1 MSYILAIDQ
10 GTTSTRAIVFD
21 KKGNTIAVAQQEI
34 TQYFPKPGWVE
45 HNPVEIWE
53 TVQETVRTVVK
64 KVGAGDI
71 AVVPILLGL
80 PVLIINLATLVRRLH
95 DRGKSARWLLV
106 FWAAPSACFITA
118 QLATEQTGEGGLLA
132 MGSLVAGLILEAWAI
147 VEVGF
152 LRGAPQPNRFGPVPP
167 SGLRRRRQRS

>member
-1 MSYILAIDQ
+1 MDRLIALFSFRGRASRLTYWRTQLWTSFVLVGLWIVTIFLAM
-10 GTTSTRAIVFD
+10 
-21 KKGNTIAVAQQEI
+21 
-34 TQYFPKPGWVE
+34 
-45 HNPVEIWE
+45 
-53 TVQETVRTVVK
+53 
-64 KVGAGDI
+64 GAGDI

-95 DRGKSARWLLV
+95 DRDKSARWLLV